1 MRYLS
6 PVVCSCVS
14 NFPVVS
20 PHAFFQQKKSN
31 FLQEFRV
38 FGREG
43 FFGGNKRMVCGGDIF
58 TRYVSLLFCTCIQP
72 ISSCV
77 DAGKRRCGL
86 AAEEIWGRL
95 RMGFQF
101 FGRGKAA
108 RHWYNSR
115 EVYVCTVSCF
125 PFS

>member
-1 MRYLS
+1 MRYMS
-6 PVVCSCVS
+6 PVVCSCVP

-38 FGREG
+38 FGGRD
-43 FFGGNKRMVCGGDIF
+43 FGENKRMVCVSDIF

-77 DAGKRRCGL
+77 YAGKRRCGL
-86 AAEEIWGRL
+86 AAEEVWGRL
-95 RMGFQF
+95 RIGFQF
-101 FGRGKAA
+101 FGRGEG
-108 RHWYNSR
+108 SPPL
-115 EVYVCTVSCF
+115 VQ
-125 PFS
+125 